1 VKLKCFDHIRK
12 HKDALYAKKVRLDG
26 LRALYATHE
35 QMGHAP
41 SPGSYM
47 WELREKI
54 RHVEK
59 ALKVMADS
67 DEVLFT

>member
-26 LRALYATHE
+26 LRALYETHE
-35 QMGHAP
+35 QAGHVP
-41 SPGSYM
+41 IPGSYM
-47 WELREKI
+47 FELRRKI

-59 ALKVMADS
+59 SLKVMA
-67 DEVLFT
+67 EV

>member
-12 HKDALYAKKVRLDG
+12 HQDTLYAKKVRLDG

-35 QMGHAP
+35 QAGQAP
-41 SPGSYM
+41 IPGSYM
-47 WELREKI
+47 WELRKRI

-59 ALKVMADS
+59 SLKVMA
-67 DEVLFT
+67 E